1 MSCVCETI
9 QLLSVVFFLVRAV
22 HMKHKRIGD
31 GLKEVYAVMETQV
44 HRRIYMLTPPP
55 HRGEVCVALGL
66 SLDPV
71 KWSMMWRQ
79 PCVRPVTIN
88 REIQQFHSW

>member
-55 HRGEVCVALGL
+55 TSGGSVCCLRVVIRSSKMEHDVEATL
-66 SLDPV
+66 
-71 KWSMMWRQ
+71 
-79 PCVRPVTIN
+79 C
-88 REIQQFHSW
+88 